1 MSTLLIPMVGEKQ
14 QLVNLQMN
22 RLEFKTAGELL
33 IVLEEF
39 IEYTP
44 I

>member
-1 MSTLLIPMVGEKQ
+1 MIGENR
-14 QLVNLQMN
+14 QLVTKN
-22 RLEFKTAGELL
+22 RLSLRSNQLKFKTAWKLP

>member
-1 MSTLLIPMVGEKQ
+1 MVGEKQ